1 MITIVDY
8 GLGNIAA
15 FLNMYKRL
23 NIPAR
28 AVQTA
33 AELAT
38 AERIVLPGVGAFD
51 YAMDLLDAS
60 GMRETLDEMVTQKKV
75 PVVGICVGMQIL
87 LDGSD
92 EGTREGLG
100 WVPGR
105 TRIWAGTT

>member
-51 YAMDLLDAS
+51 YAMDLLDGS
-60 GMRETLDEMVTQKKV
+60 GMRETLALSSGLMVDSGKSL
-75 PVVGICVGMQIL
+75 IL
-87 LDGSD
+87 GAS
-92 EGTREGLG
+92 
-100 WVPGR
+100 
-105 TRIWAGTT
+105 